1 MLCWFLLRN
10 NASTHDFSTPYT
22 WNMPPLLSLVKFPKN
37 THLELG
43 ILENKVTFAGVVAAE
58 YSSIW
63 VKSFIVM
70 K

>member
-1 MLCWFLLRN
+1 MSCWFLLYN
-10 NASTHDFSTPYT
+10 DVGTHDFSTPYA
-22 WNMPPLLSLVKFPKN
+22 WNLPPLLSLARFPKN

-43 ILENKVTFAGVVAAE
+43 ILENKVTFAGVVAAV

-63 VKSFIVM
+63 VKFFIVM

>member
-1 MLCWFLLRN
+1 MSCWFLLYN
-10 NASTHDFSTPYT
+10 DTSTHDFSTPYV
-22 WNMPPLLSLVKFPKN
+22 WNLPPLLSLARVPKN

-43 ILENKVTFAGVVAAE
+43 ILDNKVTFAGVVAAV

-63 VKSFIVM
+63 VKFFIVM